1 MTAVLRCEALR
12 GGYGDSHVLHELNLQ
27 INEGDTYALIGKNG
41 AGKSTFLR
49 TVVGL
54 LPIFEGTI
62 ELFGRDI
69 TELPT
74 YQIVGSGVAYA
85 PQERAFFADLSVWEN
100 LRLGSLSLTDKQFD
114 DSLRRVKNAFPFI
127 GGRLRQKAGTLSG
140 GEQAIVKV
148 ARALLPNARLVLLDE
163 ISEGLQP
170 SVIDRVV
177 QALSHEVARRTF
189 TIIFVEQNV
198 DFVMRVARRYGLIE
212 RGQII
217 AEGLMSEPDAASRIG
232 SHLSI

>member
-1 MTAVLRCEALR
+1 MTVVLRCGSLR
-12 GGYGDSHVLHELNLQ
+12 GGYGDSHVLRELNLQ

-54 LPIFEGTI
+54 LPILDGTI

-69 TELPT
+69 AELPT

-85 PQERAFFADLSVWEN
+85 PQEKAFFADLTVREN
-100 LRLGSLSLTDKQFD
+100 LRLGSLSLTDKQFED
-114 DSLRRVKNAFPFI
+114 ALRRVKDAFPFI

-148 ARALLPNARLVLLDE
+148 ARALLPNAALVLLDE
-163 ISEGLQP
+163 VSEGLQP

-177 QALSHEVARRTF
+177 QALSQELARRAL

-198 DFVMRVARRYGLIE
+198 DFVMRVASRYGLID
-212 RGQII
+212 RGQIV
-217 AEGLMSEPDAASRIG
+217 AEGLMSESDAASRIA